1 MTHLTVIRNKQTGL
15 EIEGER
21 IPISSPEFFSFKIP
35 GTNGHNTFCHEDW
48 DIINTPKEG
57 VYAFATSQHTDPSP
71 FSRIVK
77 YRGGCWRNSGGFE
90 VLDSRDGQD
99 AWERGEL
106 RRLTFSPE
114 D

>member
-1 MTHLTVIRNKQTGL
+1 MTIIRNKQTGL

-21 IPISSPEFFSFKIP
+21 IPISGPEFFSFKIP
-35 GTNGHNTFCHEDW
+35 GTNGHNTFRHEDW

-57 VYAFATSQHTDPSP
+57 VYAFATSQRTDPAP

-77 YRGGCWRNSGGFE
+77 YQAGEWTNADGYPP
-90 VLDSRDGQD
+90 RDAALLQGMYD
-99 AWERGEL
+99 RGEL
-106 RRLTFSPE
+106 RRLTFAPE